1 MMGNDAIKDAIKKHL
16 EKNNIIK
23 EDGYPI
29 LLNESKKSK
38 VFRDKVDEEL
48 LNLKIKIINSNF
60 HLLLDKIFK
69 EDKEGVLAIVKNTKD
84 RTIFFDVTEAFGKFL
99 ISFEQYTQNYEFEC
113 PDLEDIKETFA
124 LKDNQLYELIEEIYL
139 DNK

>member
-1 MMGNDAIKDAIKKHL
+1 MSNDAIKDAIKKHL
-16 EKNNIIK
+16 QKNNVLTDTYPTLLK
-23 EDGYPI
+23 EAKTSQVYR
-29 LLNESKKSK
+29 E
-38 VFRDKVDEEL
+38 KVDEEL

-60 HLLLDKIFK
+60 HLLMEKIFK
-69 EDKEGVLAIVKNTKD
+69 EDKEGALTIVKNTKD

-99 ISFEQYTQNYEFEC
+99 ISFEQYCQYYTLDS

>member
-1 MMGNDAIKDAIKKHL
+1 MGNDAIKDAIKKHL
-16 EKNNIIK
+16 EKNNLLN
-23 EDGYPI
+23 DNFYPT

-60 HLLLDKIFK
+60 HLLMEKIFK
-69 EDKEGVLAIVKNTKD
+69 EDKEGVLNIVKNTKD
-84 RTIFFDVTEAFGKFL
+84 RTIFFDFTEAFGKFL
-99 ISFEQYTQNYEFEC
+99 ISFEQYIQNYEFNS

-139 DNK
+139 DKK